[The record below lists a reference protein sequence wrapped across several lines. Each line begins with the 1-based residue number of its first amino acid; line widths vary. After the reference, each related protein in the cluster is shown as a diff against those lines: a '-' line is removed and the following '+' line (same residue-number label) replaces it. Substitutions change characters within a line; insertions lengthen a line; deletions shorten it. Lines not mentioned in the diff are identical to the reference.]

1 MGGMGEGKDSEG
13 ERKRGFAIRKGSRE
27 IPWENTPDAERGRS
41 ILKMQVSQ
49 GFWLVG
55 SQIGLED

>member
-1 MGGMGEGKDSEG
+1 VRETEREK
-13 ERKRGFAIRKGSRE
+13 RKRGFAKRKRVPE
-27 IPWENTPDAERGRS
+27 TPWENTPDAERGRS

>member
-27 IPWENTPDAERGRS
+27 IPWENTPE
-41 ILKMQVSQ
+41 V
-49 GFWLVG
+49 V
-55 SQIGLED
+55 